1 MTAVIPPRE
10 TSELVII
17 YDNVV
22 RALAMGHAGERA
34 NEVWRTHRDRI
45 EAELLSRGFWVRN
58 TDEARDEAHREH
70 EAHEQPWDDT
80 LHGFSTA
87 SLVDML
93 DHSVQLLAQRP
104 ESWTDFQYGASCIW
118 TERLRM
124 QLIRRGWILDPEV
137 AFNAAYFEVGVRQ
150 ARQEPPSE
158 LQVWA
163 RAELARVEGTSA

>member
-70 EAHEQPWDDT
+70 EAHEQVWDRA
-80 LHGFSTA
+80 LEGLAGSA
-87 SLVDML
+87 LRDML
-93 DHSVQLLAQRP
+93 RHATSLRNEPPAA
-104 ESWTDFQYGASCIW
+104 WTKNQFGANCIW
-118 TERLRM
+118 IERLTQMLNR
-124 QLIRRGWILDPEV
+124 LVV
-137 AFNAAYFEVGVRQ
+137 AQGANA
-150 ARQEPPSE
+150 
-158 LQVWA
+158 
-163 RAELARVEGTSA
+163 